1 MVTEA
6 AKLTK
11 LRDPYEGPYRVAQ
24 KIGHGVYKLEELDG
38 TPIANPWN
46 AQKLQKFHG

>member
-11 LRDPYEGPYRVAQ
+11 LKDPYEGPYRVAQ
-24 KIGHGVYKLEELDG
+24 KIGHGVYKLEEMDG
-38 TPIANPWN
+38 TPIAN
-46 AQKLQKFHG
+46 AQKLRKFHG